1 MNTENNELLG
11 LITEELFR
19 IKTMLK
25 SNSATVS
32 LAIGDLEA
40 CISGLRNI
48 YNDSTEVPEEDSVIT
63 ARYEPQESPET
74 EEVST

>member
-11 LITEELFR
+11 LITEELSR

-32 LAIGDLEA
+32 LAIGDLET
-40 CISGLRNI
+40 CILGLRTI
-48 YNDSTEVPEEDSVIT
+48 YNDNTDIPKEDSVESVH
-63 ARYEPQESPET
+63 YEPEESPEI
-74 EEVST
+74 EE